1 MPGPSAVH
9 DGPRLHLRLPA
20 LRRPHGTTAWPPGS
34 RMPGAAQPD
43 TRLSRVVRRSTGER
57 RVRGQRRNRE
67 KRPGGRRMR
76 AARRCSNTWRTTEP
90 ARSNGTALI
99 CARQA
104 TQDGVRHVVGY
115 VDNIQ
120 DERALRWKAEHDSM
134 TGLVNHATAERL
146 VNHALADPEVRRS
159 SVCAIIDID
168 DFKQVNDSRGH
179 IEGDALLREIG
190 VILRDNCRATDVA
203 EPHGRRRVRPAA
215 RTHRAAGGVAAPGR
229 DGGPH
234 QRQHGRQ
241 SLHAHREHRRVR
253 DGPGRSSRT
262 TPSSTRRTRRSTRRS
277 TAGRTASACMVPF
290 SPERRR

>member
-120 DERALRWKAEHDSM
+120 DERALRWKARARLHDGAGQPCHCRAS
-134 TGLVNHATAERL
+134 GQPCARRPRGAAQQRVRHHRHRRLQAGERQQG
-146 VNHALADPEVRRS
+146 PYRRGR
-159 SVCAIIDID
+159 AAARD
-168 DFKQVNDSRGH
+168 RGH
-179 IEGDALLREIG
+179 PARQLPCHRRG
-190 VILRDNCRATDVA
+190 RAAWEATSSSCCSNA
-203 EPHGRRRVRPAA
+203 SGCRRRCGAWTRWWPSSKAA
-215 RTHRAAGGVAAPGR
+215 RP
-229 DGGPH
+229 P
-234 QRQHGRQ
+234 
-241 SLHAHREHRRVR
+241 
-253 DGPGRSSRT
+253 
-262 TPSSTRRTRRSTRRS
+262 
-277 TAGRTASACMVPF
+277 VPAR
-290 SPERRR
+290 PP